1 MSAQKELSMTY
12 WYNIES
18 GQVEPDESK
27 SAGENLMG
35 PYDTEEQAR
44 NALASAAERTAQWDQ
59 EDEEYE
65 EGH

>member
-1 MSAQKELSMTY
+1 MVF

-35 PYDTEEQAR
+35 PYDTEEEAR
-44 NALASAAERTAQWDQ
+44 RALQTAAERTAAW
-59 EDEEYE
+59 DEEDRAYE
-65 EGH
+65 EEGFES

>member
-1 MSAQKELSMTY
+1 MVF

-27 SAGENLMG
+27 SQSADLMG

-44 NALASAAERTAQWDQ
+44 NALQTAAEKTAAW
-59 EDEEYE
+59 DEEDRAYE
-65 EGH
+65 EEGFES